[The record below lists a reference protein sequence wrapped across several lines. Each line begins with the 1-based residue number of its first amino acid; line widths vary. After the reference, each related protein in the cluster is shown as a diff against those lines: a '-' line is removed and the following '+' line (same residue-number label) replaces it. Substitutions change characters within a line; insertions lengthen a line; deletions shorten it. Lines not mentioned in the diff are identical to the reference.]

1 VQLRTIL
8 GLVCGLLLLGCESRR
23 QPAADSAPSAAPSAS
38 AEKPAPA
45 TTAPAVESA
54 SAAASAEGGSAA
66 SPQDGKL
73 VLERLSFN
81 IPEGWQRKAPSST
94 FVLAEFALPKA
105 AGDEAD
111 GRLTVSVAGGSIEA
125 NIDRWRDQFGGKPA
139 KATEEKKG
147 IRGLEVALVD
157 FTGEFSDQRGPF
169 APATK
174 RSGYR
179 MLAAIIPVEGEL
191 HFVKAVGPEAT
202 MAAHADK
209 FRAFI
214 ESVENK

>member
-8 GLVCGLLLLGCESRR
+8 GLTCGILLLGCESSR

-38 AEKPAPA
+38 VEKPAPA
-45 TTAPAVESA
+45 ATSPAAETPP
-54 SAAASAEGGSAA
+54 AAASAEGANAA
-66 SPQDGKL
+66 SPQEGKL
-73 VLERLSFN
+73 VLERLSFSV
-81 IPEGWQRKAPSST
+81 PEGWQRKAPSST

-139 KATEEKKG
+139 KATEEKKD
-147 IRGLEVALVD
+147 IRGLDVALVD
-157 FTGEFSDQRGPF
+157 FTGEFNDQRGPF

-202 MAAHADK
+202 MAAHAET

-214 ESVENK
+214 ESVEKK